1 MPYRSGFG
9 IGTFGTGVFGVTGA
23 IDGSATVSLTSSVSA
38 SAQVIKVGAS
48 TVAASASIT
57 SSADVVTDAL
67 INVFLTSSV
76 SASAEKYA
84 QSDGY
89 RTGYGLRTYG
99 TSIYGENVSV
109 EAGLVA
115 IAATSSVTASA
126 NVTAVGA
133 ATIASTASLTS
144 SGEFSVVGAATIALT
159 SAVTAGS
166 SVTRNAASAIA
177 IAASLTASGRL
188 KWEDD
193 AEPTDT
199 WTDATDDDI
208 VTWTDSPVREAA

>member
-23 IDGSATVSLTSSVSA
+23 IDGSATVSLTSSVTA

-48 TVAASASIT
+48 TVAASASVT

-115 IAATSSVTASA
+115 ISATSSVTASA

-133 ATIASTASLTS
+133 ATIAATSSLTS
-144 SGEFSVVGAATIALT
+144 SGEFSVVGAVTIALT

-166 SVTRNAASAIA
+166 SVTRNATSAIA
-177 IAASLTASGRL
+177 IAASLAASGRL

-199 WTDATDDDI
+199 WTDATDDGI

>member
-9 IGTFGTGVFGVTGA
+9 IGTFGTGVFGVSGA
-23 IDGSATVSLTSSVSA
+23 IDGSATITLASSVSA
-38 SAQVIKVGAS
+38 SAQVVKVGAS
-48 TVAASASIT
+48 TIAASANVTASC
-57 SSADVVTDAL
+57 DVVSDAL
-67 INVFLTSSV
+67 INIFLTSSV
-76 SASAEKYA
+76 NASAEKYA

-115 IAATSSVTASA
+115 ISATSSVSASA

-133 ATIASTASLTS
+133 AAITATS
-144 SGEFSVVGAATIALT
+144 SVTSGGEGSVTGAINIPLT
-159 SAVTAGS
+159 SALTAS
-166 SVTRNAASAIA
+166 SAVTRSGASAIA
-177 IAASLTASGRL
+177 ITSSLTASGRF
-188 KWEDD
+188 KWEDETD
-193 AEPTDT
+193 PTDT
-199 WTDATDDDI
+199 WTDATDDGI

>member
-9 IGTFGTGVFGVTGA
+9 IGTFGTGVFGVSGA
-23 IDGSATVSLTSSVSA
+23 IDGSAAVSLTSSVSA
-38 SAQVIKVGAS
+38 SAQVVKVGAS
-48 TVAASASIT
+48 TIAASANIT
-57 SSADVVTDAL
+57 ASCDVVSDAL
-67 INVFLTSSV
+67 INIFLTSSV

-115 IAATSSVTASA
+115 ISATSSVSASA

-133 ATIASTASLTS
+133 AAITATS
-144 SGEFSVVGAATIALT
+144 SMTSGGEGSVTGAINIPLT
-159 SAVTAGS
+159 SALTAS
-166 SVTRNAASAIA
+166 SAVTRSGASAIS
-177 IAASLTASGRL
+177 ITSSLTASGRF

-199 WTDATDDDI
+199 WTDATDDGI

>member
-23 IDGSATVSLTSSVSA
+23 IDGSATVTLTSSVSA
-38 SAQVIKVGAS
+38 SAQVVKAGSS
-48 TVAASASIT
+48 TIAASASVT

-84 QSDGY
+84 ESDGY

-109 EAGLVA
+109 ESGLA
-115 IAATSSVTASA
+115 TIAASASLAVSA

-133 ATIASTASLTS
+133 AAITATSSLTS
-144 SGEFSVVGAATIALT
+144 SGQFSVVGAAALAIT
-159 SAVTAGS
+159 SAVTASAALTANS
-166 SVTRNAASAIA
+166 SSAIA
-177 IAASLTASGRL
+177 ITASLTASARL

-208 VTWTDSPVREAA
+208 VAWTDAPVREAA